1 MNLDIATTVTVAFV
15 ILLAFVLIFLL
26 SGIRSIRAGQ
36 KLFFFRK
43 RRELTMRGW
52 RLILISILLGGLA
65 FTVRQ
70 FAEPTIYRVF
80 P

>member
-43 RRELTMRGW
+43 RRELTCVD
-52 RLILISILLGGLA
+52 GG
-65 FTVRQ
+65 
-70 FAEPTIYRVF
+70 
-80 P
+80 